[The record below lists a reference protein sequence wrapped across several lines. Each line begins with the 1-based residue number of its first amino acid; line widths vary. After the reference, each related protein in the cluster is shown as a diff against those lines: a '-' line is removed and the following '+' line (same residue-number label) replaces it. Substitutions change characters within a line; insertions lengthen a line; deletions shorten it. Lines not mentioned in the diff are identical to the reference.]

1 MASTEISR
9 RVWQFVQAN
18 RPHIVRAWLAIDDY
32 LVRHPQVSATARQNL
47 LSGRDRWV
55 QAQGRKTPE
64 AQLRATLSLVEGLA
78 GDVPRQ
84 PSGPE
89 AQAADE
95 RARKVQQIRQALT
108 LAEARTGPER
118 DRMLARLRDRTDA
131 LVSEAFEALV
141 PDEATGGGGSAVS
154 PRG

>member
-1 MASTEISR
+1 MATSDMSR

-32 LVRHPQVSATARQNL
+32 LAKHPNVSEKARQNIVV
-47 LSGRDRWV
+47 GRQRWV

-64 AQLRATLSLVEGLA
+64 AQLRATLEIVEGLA
-78 GDVPRQ
+78 HDVPRQ
-84 PSGPE
+84 PPGPQ

-95 RARKVQQIRQALT
+95 RLRSVQLLRQALA

-118 DRMLARLRDRTDA
+118 ERMLARLQDKTDA
-131 LVSEAFEALV
+131 LVSDAFEALV
-141 PDEATGGGGSAVS
+141 PDDGPGGGAV
-154 PRG
+154 RRR